1 MTAAN
6 KKYNYVG
13 FVEDS
18 GVESLLHRLE
28 NGKIIKTRIVY
39 CLGENK
45 YLLRIYGYNLVMH
58 SDINF
63 NRFDEVEV
71 QIKQVSPRLI
81 VQLVDKSRNTKLA
94 NQHSGRMDV
103 IV

>member
-1 MTAAN
+1 
-6 KKYNYVG
+6 
-13 FVEDS
+13 
-18 GVESLLHRLE
+18 
-28 NGKIIKTRIVY
+28 
-39 CLGENK
+39 
-45 YLLRIYGYNLVMH
+45 MH